1 MPLTSGAFYLSPGPV
16 TVPGVA
22 EPVPQSFLAP
32 IPVLKE
38 STTTAPAMSSGQL
51 KGTAVSRLTVRTPRS
66 SAMALKDGVQ
76 ALLLGHRIITNTTVP
91 PMQAPMINFPSAGRH
106 VNFPNKFR
114 LEDKSSIAG
123 ST

>member
-1 MPLTSGAFYLSPGPV
+1 VPSTSGASYLPPGPV
-16 TVPGVA
+16 TVPGIV

-32 IPVLKE
+32 IPVPNEL
-38 STTTAPAMSSGQL
+38 TTTAPARSSSQL
-51 KGTAVSRLTVRTPRS
+51 KRTAMSILTVSTPRS

-76 ALLLGHRIITNTTVP
+76 ALLFGHIIITNSAAP
-91 PMQAPMINFPSAGRH
+91 PMQALVINFPDAGRH

-114 LEDKSSIAG
+114 LEDKPSIAG